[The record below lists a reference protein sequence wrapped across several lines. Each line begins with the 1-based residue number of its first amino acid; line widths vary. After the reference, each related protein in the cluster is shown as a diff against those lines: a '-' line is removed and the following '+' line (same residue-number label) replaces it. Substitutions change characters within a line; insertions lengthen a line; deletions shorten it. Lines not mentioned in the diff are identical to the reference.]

1 MALPTRFHR
10 RTSPSTVILR
20 NSPNSNSEIVGALPE
35 GEWITR
41 TPSMIRKL
49 ALIAKVQDEV
59 GHGQHHRCRTDCIGH
74 HVPLLRVVQ
83 YAAGQFLRADKMP
96 VNTLLRRMS
105 KPI

>member
-1 MALPTRFHR
+1 
-10 RTSPSTVILR
+10 VILR